1 MHLGIL
7 GSSVSHIKQALVP
20 ADADKEPIQDNSDA
34 NIFIPPFFFYFAI
47 LTVRNIVIF
56 IVIIW

>member
-1 MHLGIL
+1 M
-7 GSSVSHIKQALVP
+7 QALVP